1 MKKLALSLAV
11 LFAVGM
17 VSCGGNKD
25 NNAGDTITT
34 EGVELVDINTPGD
47 SATGDSNTQIEEV
60 SATQTTEA
68 PADKKDAKEDKKDD
82 AAKTDAPAEGAETPA
97 PEAGK

>member
-25 NNAGDTITT
+25 NNAGDTAVEVGVVDEVITT
-34 EGVELVDINTPGD
+34 DTTGALDTTNVEAVG
-47 SATGDSNTQIEEV
+47 ATET
-60 SATQTTEA
+60 TTEA

-82 AAKTDAPAEGAETPA
+82 AAKTDAPAEGETPA